1 MSAPNEH
8 FQFCPRCGQRRG
20 SADRQ
25 SIFHCAACGFVYYFN
40 PAIAAAAIILDPE
53 GRALFIRR
61 AKDPAKGKLALPGGF
76 VDIGER
82 AEEALRR
89 EIREEVNLDVASV
102 EFLCSQPNQYH
113 YKGVTYPVLD
123 LFFVTRA
130 AEIQAAVALDGVES
144 LCWLAIREVDLAE
157 IAFPSVRKALESY
170 LAQAV
175 SKAELP
181 SV

>member
-1 MSAPNEH
+1 MSAPSKH
-8 FQFCPRCGQRRG
+8 FHFCPRCGQKQ
-20 SADRQ
+20 SPADHTPF
-25 SIFHCAACGFVYYFN
+25 FHCGACAFVYYFN
-40 PAIAAAAIILDPE
+40 PAIAAAAIILDPN

-89 EIREEVNLDVASV
+89 EIREEVNLEVASV
-102 EFLCSQPNQYH
+102 EFLCSQPNQYD
-113 YKGVTYPVLD
+113 YKGITYPVLD

-130 AEIQAAVALDGVES
+130 GGTQPAVALDGVES
-144 LCWLAIREVDLAE
+144 VCWLKIREVNLDE
-157 IAFPSVRKALESY
+157 IAFPSVRQALGYY
-170 LAQAV
+170 LAQTDNN
-175 SKAELP
+175 AESH